1 MITNFD
7 DFCLWVYAV
16 IDDLWPQLAPLCRRP
31 GPAPGCSDSE
41 LLAMAL
47 VGECM
52 GWDQGTAL
60 AHQWQKHRDLF
71 PCQPSRTRFQRR
83 WEQLTPA
90 LNALRR
96 LLLRLLDVAQERQCV
111 IDSLPLPV
119 VRFHLA
125 PGCSREWA
133 CHGAAFGKVPTKKQ
147 TIFGY
152 KLHLLVT
159 LGGVILDF
167 ELAPANASDLRVG
180 EELLE
185 QWRDL
190 RVLGDKGY
198 LSAAVAAALWERRRV
213 QLVTL
218 PRRNQKRSVSER
230 FRRLHNGA
238 RAIIETVNA
247 QLCEQFHVETN
258 RAHSFCG
265 LCMRLYTKLTAHTL
279 CIYLHRL
286 LGSPDFLQIKAL
298 AFTNN

>member
-1 MITNFD
+1 MITDFA
-7 DFCLWVYAV
+7 DFCLWMYTV
-16 IDDLWPQLAPLCRRP
+16 IDDLWPQLAPAGRRP
-31 GPAPGCSDSE
+31 GPTPGCSDSE
-41 LLAMAL
+41 LLTMAL

-52 GWDQGTAL
+52 GWDRGTAL
-60 AHQWQKHRDLF
+60 AHEWQKHRDLF

-96 LLLRLLDVAQERQCV
+96 LVLRRLDVAQERQCV

-119 VRFHLA
+119 VPFHLA
-125 PGCSREWA
+125 PGCSPDWA
-133 CHGAAFGKVPTKKQ
+133 WHGAAFGKVPTNKQ

-152 KLHLLVT
+152 KLHLLAT

-167 ELAPANASDLRVG
+167 ELAPANVSDLVVG
-180 EELLE
+180 AELLD
-185 QWRDL
+185 QWRGL

-198 LSAAVAAALWERRRV
+198 ISAAVAADLWERRHL

-218 PRRNQKRSVSER
+218 PRRNQKRQVSER

-247 QLCEQFHVETN
+247 QLAEQFHLETN
-258 RAHSFCG
+258 RAHSFQG

-286 LGSPDFLQIKAL
+286 LGHADFLQIKAL
-298 AFTNN
+298 AFAN

>member
-1 MITNFD
+1 MITNFA
-7 DFCLWVYAV
+7 DFCLWMYTV
-16 IDDLWPQLAPLCRRP
+16 IDDLWPQLAPAGPRP
-31 GPAPGCSDSE
+31 GPAPCCSDSE
-41 LLAMAL
+41 LLTMAL
-47 VGECM
+47 VGECL
-52 GWDQGTAL
+52 GWDQGTEL

-96 LLLRLLDVAQERQCV
+96 LVLRLLDVAQDRQCV

-119 VRFHLA
+119 VQFHLA
-125 PGCSREWA
+125 PACSPEWA
-133 CHGAAFGKVPTKKQ
+133 EHGAAFGKVPTKKQ

-167 ELAPANASDLRVG
+167 ELAPANVSDRVIG
-180 EELLE
+180 EELLD
-185 QWRDL
+185 QWSDL

-198 LSAAVAAALWERRRV
+198 ISAPLAEVLWERRRV

-218 PRRNQKRSVSER
+218 PRRNQKRQVSDR

-238 RAIIETVNA
+238 RAMVETVNA
-247 QLCEQFHVETN
+247 QLCEQFHLETN
-258 RAHSFCG
+258 RAHSFTG

-298 AFTNN
+298 AFAN

>member
-1 MITNFD
+1 M
-7 DFCLWVYAV
+7 
-16 IDDLWPQLAPLCRRP
+16 IDDLWPQLAPSCQRP
-31 GPAPGCSDSE
+31 GPTPGCSDSE
-41 LLAMAL
+41 LLTMAL

-96 LLLRLLDVAQERQCV
+96 LVLRLLDVAQERQCV

-119 VRFHLA
+119 VQFHLA
-125 PGCSREWA
+125 PTCSPAWA
-133 CHGAAFGKVPTKKQ
+133 EHGAAFGKVPTKKQ

-167 ELAPANASDLRVG
+167 ELAPANVSDLRVG
-180 EELLE
+180 EELLD
-185 QWRDL
+185 QWRAL
-190 RVLGDKGY
+190 RVLGDKAY
-198 LSAAVAAALWERRRV
+198 ISAPVAAALREQRRV

-218 PRRNQKRSVSER
+218 PRRNQKRQVSER

-238 RAIIETVNA
+238 RAIVETVNA
-247 QLCEQFHVETN
+247 QLCEQFHLETN
-258 RAHSFCG
+258 RAHSFTG

-286 LGSPDFLQIKAL
+286 LGSPDFLPIKAL
-298 AFTNN
+298 AFPN

>member
-1 MITNFD
+1 MITNFA
-7 DFCLWVYAV
+7 DFSLWMYVV
-16 IDDLWPQLAPLCRRP
+16 IDDLWPHLASLCCRP
-31 GPAPGCSDSE
+31 GPAPCCSDSE

-52 GWDQGTAL
+52 GWDQGTML
-60 AHQWQKHRDLF
+60 THHWQQHRDLF

-83 WEQLTPA
+83 HEQLTPA
-90 LNALRR
+90 LNRLRQ
-96 LLLRLLDVAQERQCV
+96 LVLRLLDVAQERQCV

-119 VRFHLA
+119 VQFHLV

-167 ELAPANASDLRVG
+167 ELAPANAGDLAGG
-180 EELLE
+180 EELLD

-198 LSAAVAAALWERRRV
+198 ISAAVAQRLWEERGIR
-213 QLVTL
+213 LVTL
-218 PRRNQKRSVSER
+218 PRRNEKRQVSES

-238 RAIIETVNA
+238 RAIIETVNG
-247 QLCEQFHVETN
+247 QLCEQFHLETN
-258 RAHSFCG
+258 HAHSFMG
-265 LCMRLYTKLTAHTL
+265 LCTRLYTKLTAHTL
-279 CIYLHRL
+279 CIYLQRL
-286 LGSPDFLQIKAL
+286 LGNPDFLQIKAL
-298 AFTNN
+298 AFPN

>member
-1 MITNFD
+1 MIADFA
-7 DFCLWVYAV
+7 DFCLWMYTV
-16 IDDLWPQLAPLCRRP
+16 IDDLWPQLAPARRRP

-41 LLAMAL
+41 LLTMAL

-52 GWDQGTAL
+52 GWDQDTVL
-60 AHQWQKHRDLF
+60 IHQWRRYPDLF
-71 PCQPSRTRFQRR
+71 PCQPSRTRFLRR
-83 WEQLTPA
+83 REQLTPL
-90 LNALRR
+90 LNALRQ

-119 VRFHLA
+119 VQFHLV

-167 ELAPANASDLRVG
+167 ELAPANVSDLVVG
-180 EELLE
+180 AELLD
-185 QWRDL
+185 QWCDL
-190 RVLGDKGY
+190 RVLGDKAY
-198 LSAAVAAALWERRRV
+198 ISAPVAQTLREERRV
-213 QLVTL
+213 ELVPL
-218 PRRNQKRSVSER
+218 PRKNQKQPVSER

-247 QLCEQFHVETN
+247 QLCEQFHLEAN
-258 RAHSFCG
+258 HAHSFAG
-265 LCMRLYTKLTAHTL
+265 LCTRLYAKLTAHTL
-279 CIYLHRL
+279 CLYLQRL
-286 LGSPDFLQIKAL
+286 LGNTNFLQIKAL
-298 AFTNN
+298 AFAN